1 MPSSSTMMSPSSPSV
16 LSSFFEQDD
25 RLLTTRPMKG
35 TTRRGLTNQEDLQEA
50 AWLEADPK
58 IEQKT

>member
-1 MPSSSTMMSPSSPSV
+1 
-16 LSSFFEQDD
+16 
-25 RLLTTRPMKG
+25 MKG